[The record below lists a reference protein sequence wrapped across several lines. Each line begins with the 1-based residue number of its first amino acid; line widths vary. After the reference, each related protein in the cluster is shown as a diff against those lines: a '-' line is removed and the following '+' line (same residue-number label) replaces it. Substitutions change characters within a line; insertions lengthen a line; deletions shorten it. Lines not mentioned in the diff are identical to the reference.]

1 MLDETP
7 GKTEG
12 WRGGRPTVR
21 LIEAADLEPLRR
33 FFDGV
38 SAESRYARFLGHIKD
53 LSPAMWRYLTDID
66 GRDHVAYVACHGGP
80 REIVGVG
87 RWIRLANEPSTAE
100 VALLIGDAHQ
110 RQGIGRALCG
120 ALIDAARERRVSRLR
135 AFVLPDNRG
144 IRRLLRGD
152 GLRTVRDAGNVV
164 DVELVEAARRSA

>member
-1 MLDETP
+1 
-7 GKTEG
+7 
-12 WRGGRPTVR
+12 

-38 SAESRYARFLGHIKD
+38 SAESRYARFLGHIRD
-53 LSPAMWRYLTDID
+53 LSPAMWRYLTHVD
-66 GRDHVAYVACHGGP
+66 GQDHVAYVACQGGP

-87 RWIRLANEPSTAE
+87 RWIRLDNDPTTAE
-100 VALLIGDAHQ
+100 IAFLIGDAHQ
-110 RQGIGRALCG
+110 RQGIGRLLCA
-120 ALIDAARERRVSRLR
+120 ALIDAARGHEIRRLR

-152 GLRTVRDAGNVV
+152 GLRPLRDVGNVV